1 MMRFKRYVFAKT
13 KQIKHISWFLAG
25 FAFGVG
31 CLWVALVAF
40 ALALI
45 FDLLSYLVT
54 PSDKKKEAGA

>member
-31 CLWVALVAF
+31 SLWVALVAF
-40 ALALI
+40 VLALI